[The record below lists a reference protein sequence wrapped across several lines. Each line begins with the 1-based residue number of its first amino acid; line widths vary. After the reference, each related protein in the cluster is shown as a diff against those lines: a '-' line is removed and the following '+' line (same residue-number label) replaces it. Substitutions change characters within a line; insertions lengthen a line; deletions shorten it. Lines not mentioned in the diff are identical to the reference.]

1 MSFINTIMRGIRGRY
16 DGIPTLG
23 PLSRQDARL
32 WRQVESLEDIGE
44 LTARWLEGDI
54 ETHPG
59 YYGRPDEE
67 TSELIPVL
75 ADLNRAGYVTTGSQ
89 PGEGPV
95 RGVWD
100 EPELRWWW
108 QRAAVDG
115 FARAE
120 VADRIQETSA
130 ESGLTV
136 VRHERAGWRTDWDDA
151 VWVTATGPEEAP
163 EPPENA
169 RMHTSFGAHL
179 SRKVIATECLDA
191 TSAEFVY
198 GTPQVTV
205 VDPQWGRNDLL
216 WPALVRELARERDDL
231 ELAEPVRDERERIEI
246 DHREAPETRDT
257 AVADLDHAVDTEEPE
272 SGEGGAAREG
282 WFAVRRA
289 LHELSKA
296 FGQLDIYDNVIKGS
310 GTERDD
316 PGWRQAI
323 IDRIDELVAEAPLS
337 AVDEYIGAHEDEW
350 PATTRQDYIDAWE
363 DIKAEWAED
372 EVQER
377 LDGIDPLTS
386 EDVTLEAT
394 GDAAADPIDESDG
407 SSLGATTVTP
417 ELELDDA
424 ELVAEP
430 EPTGPELA
438 LDTSEVA
445 LEVTDPE
452 LAADEQQL
460 DEPADETELA
470 EPELDA
476 DILQGGA
483 EVVAEQ
489 ELPELTVVEPELAVV
504 EPGVTVSEP
513 GLDTVSYEQGPA
525 PTSWWG
531 SKTQQVK
538 GWTGDKYQ
546 LTKDWIKELR
556 SGRHKQCHGAWEEPG
571 TWGGAKECTIQVAK
585 NTFGMSLS
593 DVKDTYGHNFVNEI
607 LYRNDVQNQSFDDIA
622 KFIDRTQLQGRAV
635 ELERE

>member
-1 MSFINTIMRGIRGRY
+1 MDDRSV
-16 DGIPTLG
+16 
-23 PLSRQDARL
+23 DAGL
-32 WRQVESLEDIGE
+32 L
-44 LTARWLEGDI
+44 
-54 ETHPG
+54 
-59 YYGRPDEE
+59 DEE
-67 TSELIPVL
+67 RE
-75 ADLNRAGYVTTGSQ
+75 
-89 PGEGPV
+89 PGV
-95 RGVWD
+95 
-100 EPELRWWW
+100 
-108 QRAAVDG
+108 
-115 FARAE
+115 
-120 VADRIQETSA
+120 
-130 ESGLTV
+130 
-136 VRHERAGWRTDWDDA
+136 
-151 VWVTATGPEEAP
+151 EAP
-163 EPPENA
+163 
-169 RMHTSFGAHL
+169 
-179 SRKVIATECLDA
+179 
-191 TSAEFVY
+191 
-198 GTPQVTV
+198 
-205 VDPQWGRNDLL
+205 
-216 WPALVRELARERDDL
+216 
-231 ELAEPVRDERERIEI
+231 
-246 DHREAPETRDT
+246 
-257 AVADLDHAVDTEEPE
+257 
-272 SGEGGAAREG
+272 AREG
-282 WFAVRRA
+282 WFATRRA
-289 LHELSKA
+289 LHELGKA
-296 FGQLDIYDNVIKGS
+296 FGQLDIYDAVIKGS
-310 GTERDD
+310 GGERDD

-337 AVDEYIGAHEDEW
+337 AVDEYIGAHEEDW

-377 LDGIDPLTS
+377 LDGIDPLTR
-386 EDVTLEAT
+386 EDVTLEPSVTEDSVDDFAST
-394 GDAAADPIDESDG
+394 VAGDDPGPVDESDG

-460 DEPADETELA
+460 DEPADEVELA

-489 ELPELTVVEPELAVV
+489 ELPELTVAEPELAVV

-531 SKTQQVK
+531 SKTQQVR

-556 SGRHKQCHGAWEEPG
+556 SGRHKQCHGTWEEPG

-585 NTFGMSLS
+585 NTFGMSLD

-607 LYRNDVQNQSFDDIA
+607 LYRNDVRNQSFDEIA
-622 KFIDRTQLQGRAV
+622 KFIDRTQLQGRST